1 MIQRKENLFEGQ
13 QHCHEPLLNQFPDK
27 DSWTHLLGHFA
38 LVQVGKGRRGV
49 RGPVLVGIL
58 PQAAFGGQGHHKKLA
73 MGEGGRSQASGP
85 VYKISLQAAVCS
97 RGDLRGD
104 LIQAQNKRV
113 EGRKQVSLL
122 ISVVYFSSLISSCVP
137 PTQIPQP
144 LVSRPYLVNNL
155 PGQPPQQPPL
165 DSPLCNLF
173 SRLC

>member
-1 MIQRKENLFEGQ
+1 M
-13 QHCHEPLLNQFPDK
+13 
-27 DSWTHLLGHFA
+27 
-38 LVQVGKGRRGV
+38 
-49 RGPVLVGIL
+49 LVGIL
-58 PQAAFGGQGHHKKLA
+58 PQAGFGGQGHCEKLA

-113 EGRKQVSLL
+113 ERRKQVSLL

-137 PTQIPQP
+137 PTLIPQP

-165 DSPLCNLF
+165 APHSVISSPGF
-173 SRLC
+173 AEAVFTTTQDFRR